1 MRKQIANALIALA
14 LPAAALADI
23 TDQTLTIP
31 VGQQVNLETGTVVAS
46 GGDLKWDGLL
56 LTPQGS
62 ARVVGLGVGGDAAYQ
77 STTLQTLQQLQTSG
91 ALQPG
96 VPFVPSALGNQP
108 VAGALTNAG
117 HLAKIEVTSTATSGQ
132 SLAIKFTT
140 YGATGSGG
148 GGGTSPTISSIYN
161 NYGGVAQG
169 LPNYGIAPGAL
180 FVIAGSGL
188 ANTTTPL
195 QSSAA
200 PGLQTTLSGV
210 TVTVS
215 VGGTTLDCPLYYLSP
230 TQIDAVLPGKTP
242 VGIGTI
248 VVTNNGTKSSA
259 ATLVVTQS
267 AFGLLYYNGTLA
279 ATYDAG
285 NALITSSNAANPGQ
299 TIAIWGS
306 GVGNDPADDDK
317 VYPQGQNNLANI
329 AMQAYVGG
337 LPATIVYRGRSQYPG
352 VDQIVLTIPTNVT
365 PGCWVSLA
373 IVSGTPSIVS
383 NGTTIPIAASGK
395 TCSEPNSI
403 FSSSVFQSLLGK
415 TTIRTGSLILGQ
427 TTTIGGTTP
436 VANFAGGTFQSFTP
450 TSFTNINGGNSV
462 STGSC
467 LVTNTNFS
475 TTLASTTPLDA
486 GTSINATGPQGSL
499 ALSKLSF
506 GGQQIYTATTVPAN
520 FIPAA
525 GGSFTYDNGNGGADV
540 GHFNTATNFPANF
553 SWTNASA
560 VTAINRTQGVTVNWS
575 GGAPGVTVTISG
587 SAAST
592 VNGSSVTG
600 SFTCQAPLSAGTFT
614 VPPPVLLALPSGS
627 GTLLLTD
634 NTNPQTFTASG
645 LDVGYTLN
653 TAGFTENV
661 NYN

>member
-1 MRKQIANALIALA
+1 MRKQITQALIALA

-23 TDQTLTIP
+23 TDKTLTIP

-62 ARVVGLGVGGDAAYQ
+62 ASVVFFGNGDAQYQ
-77 STTLQTLQQLQTSG
+77 STTLQTLQQLKSTG

-96 VPFVPSALGNQP
+96 VPFVPGALGNQP
-108 VAGALTNAG
+108 LAGALTNSN
-117 HLAKIEVTSTATSGQ
+117 HLAKIEVTSAAASGQ

-140 YGATGSGG
+140 YGAGGSTGG
-148 GGGTSPTISSIYN
+148 GSSPIISSIYN
-161 NYGGVAQG
+161 NYGGIAQG

-188 ANTTTPL
+188 ANTTTSL

-200 PGLQTTLSGV
+200 PGLQTTLNGV

-242 VGIGTI
+242 VGTGTI

-259 ATLVVTQS
+259 GTLVVTQS
-267 AFGLLYYNGTLA
+267 AFGLLSYNGTLA

-285 NALITSSNAANPGQ
+285 NALITSTNAANPGQ

-306 GVGNDPADDDK
+306 GVGYDPADDDK
-317 VYPQGQNNLANI
+317 VYPQGQNNLSSI

-337 LPATIVYRGRSQYPG
+337 FPATIAYRGRSQYPG
-352 VDQIVLTIPTNVT
+352 VDQIVLTIPANVT

-383 NGTTIPIAASGK
+383 NGATIPIAASGK
-395 TCSEPNSI
+395 TCSEPTSI
-403 FSSSVFQSLLGK
+403 FSSSLFQSLLGK
-415 TTIRTGSLILGQ
+415 TTIRTGSLFLGQ

-436 VANFAGGTFQSFTP
+436 VANFAGGTFQSFAP
-450 TSFTNINGGNSV
+450 ASFTNVSGGNSI

-467 LVTNTNFS
+467 LVTNPNFT

-499 ALSKLSF
+499 ALTKLSF
-506 GGQQIYTATTVPAN
+506 GGQQLYTATSVPAN
-520 FIPAA
+520 FIGAA
-525 GGSFTYDNGNGGADV
+525 GGTFTYDNGNGGADV
-540 GHFNTATNFPANF
+540 GHFNTTTNFPANF
-553 SWTNASA
+553 AWTNSGA
-560 VTAINRTQGVTVNWS
+560 VTAIDRTQGVTVTWS

-587 SAAST
+587 SATAT
-592 VNGSSVTG
+592 VNGSAVTG

-614 VPPPVLLALPSGS
+614 VPPPVLLALPAGSGS
-627 GTLLLTD
+627 LLLTD

-645 LDVGYTLN
+645 LDVAYTFD

-661 NYN
+661 RYN